1 MATNGETQPHS
12 VFFSHLGSLPVVSDG
27 VTYFKGHPVGQRSIS
42 ISQSVFDTF
51 VKPFTPYFAKA
62 NVYAGPYVSK
72 ADHLADSGLVKLE
85 ERIPLV
91 KEPTEKLKER
101 LTSTSA
107 FHVAQDA
114 LAFGNEKKDYALK
127 VYSDEYNKM
136 SGGQGG
142 LLPAAKASVS
152 ATYILSTQTIGW
164 LTTYLVVKKKEAE
177 EVVAEKK
184 PTTTQ

>member
-1 MATNGETQPHS
+1 MTTNGETQSHS

-42 ISQSVFDTF
+42 ISQSVFDTV

-72 ADHLADSGLVKLE
+72 ADQFADSGLVKLE

-101 LTSTSA
+101 LTSLAA
-107 FHVAQDA
+107 FHAAQDA

-127 VYSDEYNKM
+127 VYNSEYSKI
-136 SGGQGG
+136 SGGQGS
-142 LLPAAKASVS
+142 LLTAAKAGVS
-152 ATYILSTQTIGW
+152 TTFILSTQTIGW
-164 LTTYLVVKKKEAE
+164 FTAYLTAKKEEAKETVSEKTAE
-177 EVVAEKK
+177 
-184 PTTTQ
+184 